1 MAKSISCT
9 LLAALLAWGTGCS
22 SSGDDKDP
30 AGGSGGSGG
39 SASDDSDSDGSGDT
53 TGSSSSADCE
63 GAFTAIEAPYAANT
77 AIEDWGG
84 FAADEQGLVFT
95 ALPDTAQDSYD
106 SGLPSLMIASDLEG
120 NVKTLYTYDE
130 GSIPGPIFTA
140 GDDVYFV
147 EGLLSRSIMKLP
159 RAGGDAE
166 LVRDDDVRAGPVRG
180 GAKLYYSSRPTSD
193 SKIVAF
199 DIESG
204 EAEELADRGNV
215 EVFAIAVDG
224 DQLYFVE
231 RESVLS
237 EGDSTLYSMPASGG
251 DPELVMQLPHETAL
265 GSFRVVDEVAFG
277 SQINESL
284 GIEINRIVFGEAP
297 TIVEDQGGMPM
308 LIAGDKIYYNAYEG
322 LVENSLEF
330 DEPRVITD
338 AGSMGIYAIA
348 ASDSSVWYAVQ
359 RCIYQAPR

>member
-1 MAKSISCT
+1 MMKSISCT
-9 LLAALLAWGTGCS
+9 VLAALLAWGTACS
-22 SSGDDKDP
+22 SSGDEHDP
-30 AGGSGGSGG
+30 ESDSGGSGG
-39 SASDDSDSDGSGDT
+39 SDGSDSDGSDDT
-53 TGSSSSADCE
+53 SGASSSADCE
-63 GAFTAIEAPYAANT
+63 GAFTTIDAPYAPNT

-95 ALPDTAQDSYD
+95 ALPDTAQASYD
-106 SGLPSLMIASDLEG
+106 ADLPSLMIGSDLEG
-120 NVKTLYTYDE
+120 NVKTLYTYDD
-130 GSIPGPIFTA
+130 GSIPGPIFTV
-140 GDDVYFV
+140 GDEIYFV

-159 RAGGDAE
+159 RDGGDAE
-166 LVRDDDVRAGPVRG
+166 LVRDDDVRAGPVSD

-204 EAEELADRGNV
+204 EVEELADRGNV

-237 EGDSTLYSMPASGG
+237 EGDSTLYSMPVSGG

-265 GSFRVVDEVAFG
+265 GSFRVVDEVGFG
-277 SQINESL
+277 SQITESF
-284 GIEINRIVFGEAP
+284 GIEINRIEFGEAP
-297 TIVEDQGGMPM
+297 SVVEDQGGMPM
-308 LIAGDKIYYNAYEG
+308 LIGGDKIYYNAYEG

-330 DEPRVITD
+330 DAPRVITD
-338 AGSMGIYAIA
+338 AAGLGIYALAIN
-348 ASDSSVWYAVQ
+348 DSSLWYAVQ